1 LNNEYQL
8 YDIQA
13 LPTLVGGH
21 VRWHIHFTCVVRAL
35 KLVIR
40 NPLSS
45 PPKKEGKKKRK
56 KTRRDIGIQHPYKE
70 IRNGNL

>member
-1 LNNEYQL
+1 L

-21 VRWHIHFTCVVRAL
+21 VRWHIHFTCVRAL

-45 PPKKEGKKKRK
+45 PPKKEGKKEKKKDKKR
-56 KTRRDIGIQHPYKE
+56 H
-70 IRNGNL
+70 RNSTSL